1 MDERPDGGVEVKT
14 GGDVD
19 REVEGG
25 SGVDIIAVVMV
36 EEVEEL
42 EGFRAVVPETL
53 ENRVHELWGPEGFG
67 GV

>member
-1 MDERPDGGVEVKT
+1 MGEGSDCGVEVET

-25 SGVDIIAVVMV
+25 SGVDVFAVVTV

-42 EGFRAVVPETL
+42 EGFRAVVPEAL
-53 ENRVHELWGPEGFG
+53 ENRVHELWCPWGFRG
-67 GV
+67 E